1 LIFVA
6 LPTGQLV
13 SYGVP
18 GLKNIFVLWI
28 RNALGEIEELVK
40 SCWSVEDILRFVLA
54 TEA

>member
-1 LIFVA
+1 M
-6 LPTGQLV
+6 

-18 GLKNIFVLWI
+18 GLMSIFILWI
-28 RNALGEIEELVK
+28 WNALGEIEELVK